1 MLNLNNKGQTL
12 VMFVILLPI
21 LLFVLTLVYDV
32 GNAIYE
38 KDRLSNTNYM
48 VVEYAI
54 CNSLVSED
62 ELVELINKNDEDIS
76 DITIMMIDNSV
87 TIALTK
93 DIKGIFGKMF
103 GFNLTSV
110 KSEYKGNIIQGEKKI
125 ERIKWYYGRKSY

>member
-12 VMFVILLPI
+12 VMFIILLPI

-38 KDRLSNTNYM
+38 KDKLSNTNYM
-48 VVEYAI
+48 VVEYALR
-54 CNSLVSED
+54 NSLVSED
-62 ELVELINKNDEDIS
+62 ELVELINKNDDDIS

-93 DIKGIFGKMF
+93 DIKGVFGKMF

-110 KSEYKGNIIQGEKKI
+110 RSEYRGNIIQGDKKI
-125 ERIKWYYGRKSY
+125 ERIK